1 MIMSFVKFGAV
12 ATGMSAAAF
21 LMIPL
26 FSVPAEA
33 KGKCVRAGG
42 QGSNVLPDVAKFM
55 ANAAL
60 KNSIAAHGWKPAG
73 KIAQTCKSDGL
84 MTTCVSRQR
93 ACP

>member
-1 MIMSFVKFGAV
+1 MSFVKSLGAAV
-12 ATGMSAAAF
+12 GLATAVLLVTASSSAPV
-21 LMIPL
+21 L
-26 FSVPAEA
+26 A

-42 QGSNVLPDVAKFM
+42 EGSNLLPDVAKFM

-73 KIAQTCKSDGL
+73 KIKQTCKSDGL

>member
-1 MIMSFVKFGAV
+1 MSFVRSFAAAGV
-12 ATGMSAAAF
+12 SAAA
-21 LMIPL
+21 LLVVTVSSAP
-26 FSVPAEA
+26 VEA

-42 QGSNVLPDVAKFM
+42 EGSNLLPDVAKFM

-73 KIAQTCKSDGL
+73 KIKQTCKSNGI